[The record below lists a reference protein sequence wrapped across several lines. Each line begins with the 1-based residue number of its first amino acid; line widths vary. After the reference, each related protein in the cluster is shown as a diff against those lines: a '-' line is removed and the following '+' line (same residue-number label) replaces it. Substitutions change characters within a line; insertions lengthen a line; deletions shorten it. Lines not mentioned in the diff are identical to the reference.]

1 MAYTRVNWQNS
12 PSHATPLSAENLNVM
27 DAAIEELDG
36 AVTDAEGTISTLES
50 TVSDQATT
58 ISGLQTTVGE
68 HTADI
73 GNMEDDISD
82 LQTTVSGHTT
92 SISGLQTT
100 VSGHTTSI
108 GNLANLNTT
117 EKSNLVGAINE
128 VDADVSD
135 VKEDLEQET
144 MARENLESTLNGI
157 GIVVVNGTLCVK
169 YAEE

>member
-27 DAAIEELDG
+27 DEGIYDLDA
-36 AVTDAEGTISTLES
+36 AVTEATGDIADLET
-50 TVSDQATT
+50 TVSGHTT
-58 ISGLQTTVGE
+58 SITGLQTTVGE

-92 SISGLQTT
+92 SI
-100 VSGHTTSI
+100 
-108 GNLANLNTT
+108 GNLETSVEDNT
-117 EKSNLVGAINE
+117 
-128 VDADVSD
+128 SD
-135 VKEDLEQET
+135 ISDLKKDLEQET